1 MAVRVR
7 DNKFLLK
14 ITLIMTSEKNP
25 EDFQLSK
32 KLIINLITIY
42 FRNCSLQIIQRK
54 FILNIR
60 LISHLAQ
67 F

>member
-14 ITLIMTSEKNP
+14 ITSIKTSEKNP

-32 KLIINLITIY
+32 RLVINLITIY
-42 FRNCSLQIIQRK
+42 F
-54 FILNIR
+54 
-60 LISHLAQ
+60 
-67 F
+67 